1 MMFDNPIPLRGFPV
15 KYVFYSQHRHCESVF
30 VSLVLLPVG
39 SRNHPLLRDIISC
52 CSAFDKGDGEASVAS
67 VALSAASC
75 DRVSFIWSALTLT
88 HSHHSLF
95 QSGVKKYLRRVS
107 QEGVSQIVL
116 HIWLHVF
123 CRPAFAFQHVPRGAL
138 WSDSRRCG
146 LTIIYLPCF
155 SLLFNMTTFCHSPIT
170 CIYII

>member
-1 MMFDNPIPLRGFPV
+1 MSFTLNTGIAKVCLWAWSYCQWVRGIILYCVTLYPVVLRLI
-15 KYVFYSQHRHCESVF
+15 KEIEKRLWHLWHYLLC
-30 VSLVLLPVG
+30 LVTDFHSSDLP
-39 SRNHPLLRDIISC
+39 SR
-52 CSAFDKGDGEASVAS
+52 
-67 VALSAASC
+67 
-75 DRVSFIWSALTLT
+75 W

-123 CRPAFAFQHVPRGAL
+123 CRPAFATFQHVPRGAL
-138 WSDSRRCG
+138 WTDSRRCG
-146 LTIIYLPCF
+146 LTIIYLPCL
-155 SLLFNMTTFCHSPIT
+155 SLLLNMTTFCHSPIT